1 MDQFKLILL
10 VTSFILPF
18 VMGIT
23 LLLHLQGYLSRKVMT
38 FALIN
43 TSLVFLFNFFYFQ
56 KDFQTYSYIHSLHI
70 GTVLWIFPSIYL
82 YVNSILN
89 SRKGFNLALWHL
101 LPGVLFMIV
110 SAMLFYG
117 FLNNTE
123 RIYYLSNYLN
133 SDIHFAAL
141 NLQAVRIFRFI
152 DVIFIIAQI
161 TYYSISITISTNR
174 YNEKLLNEFSN
185 VENLSINW
193 IKGFNYSFL
202 VVGILFICFYIFNPF
217 KEQNT
222 LLLLVILF
230 GVSMFMWAMGIASF
244 KQKQLSESQSEEII
258 TNDLVEISEIG
269 TNNIELISRLID
281 YVEIK
286 QAFLQS
292 DLSMTSVCREIGTNR
307 TYLSA
312 LINQQFGVNFN
323 TFINQYRVKYVTYYL
338 KENPSTTKDELV
350 QLGGF
355 GSLSSLNRA
364 VNKKYEIE
372 R

>member
-1 MDQFKLILL
+1 
-10 VTSFILPF
+10 
-18 VMGIT
+18 
-23 LLLHLQGYLSRKVMT
+23 MT

-43 TSLVFLFNFFYFQ
+43 TSLVFLFNYFYFQ

-82 YVNSILN
+82 YVNSILTN
-89 SRKGFNLALWHL
+89 RKGFNSALWHL

-110 SAMLFYG
+110 SAILFYG
-117 FLNNTE
+117 FLNNAE
-123 RIYYLSNYLN
+123 RIYYLSNYRN
-133 SDIHFAAL
+133 TAIHFVAQ
-141 NLQAVRIFRFI
+141 NLQSVRIFRYI
-152 DVIFIIAQI
+152 DVIFILSQI
-161 TYYSISITISTNR
+161 VYYSVSITISTNR

-202 VVGILFICFYIFNPF
+202 VVGILFVCFYIFNPF

-244 KQKQLSESQSEEII
+244 KQKQLSESQSEEIVGSVVV
-258 TNDLVEISEIG
+258 DASEVN
-269 TNNIELISRLID
+269 TNNVELISRLID
-281 YVEIK
+281 FVEIK

-292 DLSMTSVCREIGTNR
+292 DISMTSVCRELGTNR

-323 TFINQYRVKYVTYYL
+323 TFINQYRVKHVTDYL
-338 KENPSTTKDELV
+338 KENPATTKDELV

-355 GSLSSLNRA
+355 GSMSSMIRA
-364 VNKKYEIE
+364 INKK
-372 R
+372 